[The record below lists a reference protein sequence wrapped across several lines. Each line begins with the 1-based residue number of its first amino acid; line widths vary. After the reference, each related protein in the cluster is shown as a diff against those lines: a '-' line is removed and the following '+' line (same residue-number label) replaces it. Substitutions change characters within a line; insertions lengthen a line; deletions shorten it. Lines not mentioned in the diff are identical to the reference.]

1 MSQAE
6 FTDPEPAGYRFAL
19 CLTAVVVICTVA
31 TLMQKDLP
39 PALVSA
45 FLVLTGGA
53 GFLAAMSTRRR
64 PADDLEEHRRLR
76 ARVERLTSS
85 DVVPVVM
92 TDLEGRCVEAS
103 TAFRELVGAAP
114 GDPPLEGM
122 RWEALALPADRELD
136 ERAASQ
142 ARAHG
147 AAPSYERTLVCPD
160 GRRIPVLV
168 GALTAVPEESTLL
181 WFVVDL
187 SSRTRLQEERAA
199 LLRERGRAEAD
210 SVRHAKDEFLSV
222 LSHELRAPLQGV
234 LGWVSLLQEGRLDS
248 AQQTRAH
255 DAIERCARRQ
265 MQLINDLLDVSRI
278 VAGTFRLEF
287 HPVELAGVVRNL
299 VEQSRPLASL
309 RGIAFEAYLSDCGVT
324 LGDPDRLHQALANLV
339 SNALKFTPAGGTIAV
354 RCEKCGDHLVVIV
367 RDTGEGIGAQ
377 FLPYVFEH
385 LATPRWPRPRSRD
398 RAQAGR
404 AARRHHR
411 GGQSGP
417 RSRRDLHHPAAGAR
431 ARWRRSGLGQ
441 RRRRASS
448 ASLTCWVAWNCE
460 LKT

>member
-1 MSQAE
+1 MSEAD
-6 FTDPEPAGYRFAL
+6 FTDPAPSGYRFAL
-19 CLTAVVVICTVA
+19 CLTAVVLVCTVA
-31 TLMQKDLP
+31 TLMQEDMP
-39 PALVSA
+39 PALASA

-53 GFLAAMSTRRR
+53 GFLAAELSTRRR
-64 PADDLEEHRRLR
+64 PADDSEEHRRLR
-76 ARVERLTSS
+76 ARVEQLTSS

-142 ARAHG
+142 ACAHG

-168 GALTAVPEESTLL
+168 GALAAVSEESTLL

-234 LGWVSLLQEGRLDS
+234 LGWVSLLQEGHLDS

-278 VAGTFRLEF
+278 VAGTFRLES
-287 HPVELAGVVRNL
+287 HPVELTGVVRNL

-354 RCEKCGDHLVVIV
+354 RCEKCGDHLVVTV
-367 RDTGEGIGAQ
+367 RDTGEGIGPQ
-377 FLPYVFEH
+377 FLPYVFDRFRQADASTSRCH
-385 LATPRWPRPRSRD
+385 DGLGLGLAIARKLVELHDGTIEADSPGP
-398 RAQAGR
+398 GR
-404 AARRHHR
+404 GAVFTVRLPVREPDGAEAASVR
-411 GGQSGP
+411 GGAVP
-417 RSRRDLHHPAAGAR
+417 PALH
-431 ARWRRSGLGQ
+431 
-441 RRRRASS
+441 
-448 ASLTCWVAWNCE
+448 
-460 LKT
+460 

>member
-31 TLMQKDLP
+31 TLMLEDVP
-39 PALVSA
+39 PALASA

-53 GFLAAMSTRRR
+53 GFLAAEMSTRRR
-64 PADDLEEHRRLR
+64 PADDSEEHRRLR

-114 GDPPLEGM
+114 GDPPLEGT

-136 ERAASQ
+136 EGAASQ

-160 GRRIPVLV
+160 GRRLPVLV

-278 VAGTFRLEF
+278 VAETFKLEF

-367 RDTGEGIGAQ
+367 RDTGEGIGPQ
-377 FLPYVFEH
+377 FLPYVF
-385 LATPRWPRPRSRD
+385 D
-398 RAQAGR
+398 RFRQAD
-404 AARRHHR
+404 ASTSRRHDGLGLGLAIARKLVELHGGTIEADSPGPGRGAIFTVRLPVREPDGVEAASVR
-411 GGQSGP
+411 GGAEP
-417 RSRRDLHHPAAGAR
+417 PALH
-431 ARWRRSGLGQ
+431 
-441 RRRRASS
+441 
-448 ASLTCWVAWNCE
+448 
-460 LKT
+460 

>member
-6 FTDPEPAGYRFAL
+6 FPDPAPAGYRFAL
-19 CLTAVVVICTVA
+19 CLTAVVVICTLA
-31 TLMQKDLP
+31 TLVQGDLP
-39 PALVSA
+39 PAVASA

-53 GFLAAMSTRRR
+53 GFLAAELSTRRR
-64 PADDLEEHRRLR
+64 PEDDADAHRRLR

-85 DVVPVVM
+85 GVVPVVM

-103 TAFRELVGAAP
+103 AAFRELMGAGS

-122 RWEALALPADRELD
+122 RWDALALPAERELD
-136 ERAASQ
+136 ERAAIQ
-142 ARAHG
+142 ARTHG

-160 GRRIPVLV
+160 GRRVPVLV
-168 GALTAVPEESTLL
+168 GALAVAPEESTLL

-187 SSRTRLQEERAA
+187 SSRTPLQEERAA

-210 SVRHAKDEFLSV
+210 SVRHAKDEFLAV

-278 VAGTFRLEF
+278 VAGTFRLESQ
-287 HPVELAGVVRNL
+287 PVELAGVVRHL
-299 VEQSRPLASL
+299 VEQSRPLAAL
-309 RGIAFEAYLSDCGVT
+309 RGIVFEAHVSDCGIT
-324 LGDPDRLHQALANLV
+324 LGDPDRLHQVLANVV

-354 RCEKCGDHLVVIV
+354 RCEKRGDHLVVTV
-367 RDTGEGIGAQ
+367 RDTGEGIGPQ
-377 FLPYVFEH
+377 FLPYVF
-385 LATPRWPRPRSRD
+385 D
-398 RAQAGR
+398 RFRQAD
-404 AARRHHR
+404 ASTSRRH
-411 GGQSGP
+411 
-417 RSRRDLHHPAAGAR
+417 D
-431 ARWRRSGLGQ
+431 GLGLGLAIA
-441 RRRRASS
+441 RK
-448 ASLTCWVAWNCE
+448 LVE
-460 LKT
+460 LHGGTIEADSPGPGRGAIFTVRLPVRDPDGAEATSVRDGAVPPAPH